1 MIGTG
6 LLSVLLLL
14 ASPTMTLEES
24 QADRR
29 APAAAS
35 TVPDAEYRLAPG
47 DKIRV
52 NVFGEET
59 LSGDFAIT
67 SAGNLTF
74 PLVGNVPAS
83 GKTVEQLQDAVRTQL
98 ADGYI
103 RDPKVSIQV
112 VSFRPY
118 YILGEVNRPG
128 EYPAST
134 GLTLEQAV
142 AAAGGYTYRANTRS
156 ALMKRATDTSERPVE
171 VRGKD
176 AIVIRA
182 GDTIRIRERHF

>member
-1 MIGTG
+1 MVSAA
-6 LLSVLLLL
+6 LASVLLLMAL
-14 ASPTMTLEES
+14 PV
-24 QADRR
+24 QADP
-29 APAAAS
+29 APAAAPAR
-35 TVPDAEYRLAPG
+35 TAPDGQYRLAPG

-52 NVFGEET
+52 NVFGEDT
-59 LSGDFAIT
+59 LSGEFAIT

-74 PLVGNVPAS
+74 PLVGNVPAT
-83 GKTVEQLQDAVRTQL
+83 GQTVEQLQEALRTRL

-112 VSFRPY
+112 VNFRPY

-156 ALMKRATDTSERPVE
+156 AMMKHATETSEKPVE
-171 VRGKD
+171 LRGKTS
-176 AIVIRA
+176 ILIQA

>member
-1 MIGTG
+1 MIGT
-6 LLSVLLLL
+6 LVASAFLLL
-14 ASPTMTLEES
+14 ASPV
-24 QADRR
+24 QVDRGMPS
-29 APAAAS
+29 APAH
-35 TVPDAEYRLAPG
+35 TVPDSEYRLAPG
-47 DKIRV
+47 DKIRI
-52 NVFGEET
+52 NVFGEDT
-59 LSGDFAIT
+59 LTGDFVIT

-74 PLVGNVPAS
+74 PLVGNVPAT
-83 GKTVEQLQDAVRTQL
+83 GKTVEQLQEALRTRL
-98 ADGYI
+98 ADGYV

-112 VSFRPY
+112 VNFRPY

-156 ALMKRATDTSERPVE
+156 AMMKHATETSERPVE
-171 VRGKD
+171 MRSKVP
-176 AIVIRA
+176 IIIRA

>member
-1 MIGTG
+1 MIG
-6 LLSVLLLL
+6 LIL
-14 ASPTMTLEES
+14 ASVFMITAS
-24 QADRR
+24 ADQDDRGK
-29 APAAAS
+29 PS
-35 TVPDAEYRLAPG
+35 TVAHSAPDSEYRLAPG

-52 NVFGEET
+52 NVFGEDT
-59 LSGDFAIT
+59 LSGDFSIT

-74 PLVGNVPAS
+74 PLVGNVSAT
-83 GKTVEQLQDAVRTQL
+83 GQTVEQLQEALRIRL
-98 ADGYI
+98 ADGYV

-156 ALMKRATDTSERPVE
+156 AMMKHATETVERPVE
-171 VRGKD
+171 LRGKVS
-176 AIVIRA
+176 IVIKA